1 MHSRAASGRSTFL
14 GSTSST
20 FFRVVATQKRKYY
33 QAFYVTHGLQHAAT
47 TDSHTEVRNTVSRTL
62 TIDGQEVIQQKSNHW
77 HNLPSRNWSS
87 RVSSCS
93 IDTACKSSQPGMSS
107 LRSGGNRPHLGRSLT
122 RSPSPL
128 LSFQTQHDVKLVH
141 LQDSPTRCSIGALQH
156 FRIPGSTHEQQN
168 RAVTQSS
175 LRVVVFCARMPTK
188 RAMAPLLLL
197 ESRRPDPRCPL
208 PRASA
213 FDFRRPCQ
221 CVTGPHIV
229 CQRRS

>member
-33 QAFYVTHGLQHAAT
+33 QAFYVTHGLEHAAT
-47 TDSHTEVRNTVSRTL
+47 TDC
-62 TIDGQEVIQQKSNHW
+62 HW

-93 IDTACKSSQPGMSS
+93 IDIACKSSQPGMSS

-128 LSFQTQHDVKLVH
+128 LSFQTQHDVKVVH
-141 LQDSPTRCSIGALQH
+141 LQDPQTRCSIGTLQH
-156 FRIPGSTHEQQN
+156 FRIPGSTHTTEPCSN
-168 RAVTQSS
+168 PNHHYASWSS
-175 LRVVVFCARMPTK
+175 VHACLPSEPWHLFFFFWSHEDQIHDVPFHE
-188 RAMAPLLLL
+188 LLLL
-197 ESRRPDPRCPL
+197 TFDGL
-208 PRASA
+208 VSA
-213 FDFRRPCQ
+213 
-221 CVTGPHIV
+221 
-229 CQRRS
+229 